1 MISQTAWRRSVGKQF
16 HNRRPGEVSGM
27 DRESVSALIG
37 TGGAD
42 AVVWAEASAFG
53 NSGRT
58 GFYAVLEAAG
68 NVAAGGAVP
77 AGLSARIVLP
87 AGAEEEELRS
97 LAAGVEEACSWLDLQ
112 AACVQ
117 GEVSPAVR
125 CPVITVTAA
134 GSIPH
139 DMCGHDGAA
148 EKDAVRNDMVQNDAV
163 QNGAVQN
170 DTVLNGTAGSGGK
183 AGRYPGIMYPGQEI
197 ILCGYA
203 GLEGTLRILDE
214 AEEELSSRFVPSFL
228 AGAKALK
235 KDLVTPEVI
244 RKACSLRKEAD
255 NGQSRPLVTAVRQ
268 IGSGGLLA
276 ALWDM
281 AELSGT
287 GIEVDMH
294 CMQLKQETVEVCEYF
309 RLNPYQ
315 MTSAGSFLLAADH
328 ADEVIGALE
337 GAGARAGR
345 LGVARAQ
352 NARVITSGE
361 ETRYLDRPAP
371 DELIRWWEER
381 LSGLRVPEHGVNCN
395 LSGERK

>member
-1 MISQTAWRRSVGKQF
+1 MTMRTGMISQTVWRRSVGKQF
-16 HNRRPGEVSGM
+16 HSRRPGEVSGM
-27 DRESVSALIG
+27 ERESVNALLE
-37 TGGAD
+37 TGHAD
-42 AVVWAEASAFG
+42 GMVWAEASAFG
-53 NSGRT
+53 RSGRT

-68 NVAAGGAVP
+68 NVAAGGASP
-77 AGLSARIVLP
+77 AGITARILLP
-87 AGAEEEELRS
+87 PGSEEEELRS

-112 AACVQ
+112 AGCVQ
-117 GEVSPAVR
+117 GEVSPVVS
-125 CPVITVTAA
+125 CPVVTVTAA
-134 GSIPH
+134 GSMLP
-139 DMCGHDGAA
+139 DMSGADDAA
-148 EKDAVRNDMVQNDAV
+148 EEEAMWTNAVRD
-163 QNGAVQN
+163 
-170 DTVLNGTAGSGGK
+170 DTVRNGTAGTCRR

-197 ILCGYA
+197 ILCGYV

-214 AEEELSSRFVPSFL
+214 AEKELGSRFVPSFL

-235 KDLVTPEVI
+235 KDLVTPETV
-244 RKACSLRKEAD
+244 RRAWGLRTEAE

-276 ALWDM
+276 ALWDL

-294 CMQLKQETVEVCEYF
+294 CMQLKQETVEICEYF

-337 GAGARAGR
+337 GAGARAGK

-381 LSGLRVPEHGVNCN
+381 LSGLQFTPNRRPHAHSSC
-395 LSGERK
+395 